1 MKMELNIVDF
11 YSDVLNIYGDIGN
24 LLCLK
29 KRCQWRDI
37 TINQKCFSIGED
49 IDLDY
54 EDTDLILIGGGSDRN
69 QEAIANNFLNQ
80 RKYIDSYL
88 DNDGV
93 LLAVCGSYQMFG
105 NNFKNIDGMDIN
117 CLEIFDM
124 ETIISKDRLIG
135 DIILNSNI
143 ELGNDKI
150 VGFENH
156 GGNSYHD
163 YNTLGIVDIGFGNNK
178 DAVDEGLVFKNF
190 IGTYLHRP
198 LLPKNPHL
206 ADYLILSALKNKY
219 EISSLSPLDD

>member
-1 MKMELNIVDF
+1 
-11 YSDVLNIYGDIGN
+11 
-24 LLCLK
+24 
-29 KRCQWRDI
+29 
-37 TINQKCFSIGED
+37 
-49 IDLDY
+49 
-54 EDTDLILIGGGSDRN
+54 
-69 QEAIANNFLNQ
+69 LNQ

-190 IGTYLHRP
+190 IGTYLHGP

-219 EISSLSPLDD
+219 EISSLSPLDDSIESKAHDFMVNKYLS